1 MMELFIMYA
10 EQHSASYCLR
20 AANTTV
26 SSRIFL
32 INTMRLFCRM
42 YSREA
47 ASLIKQEFWT
57 VFGQYMRPVPSA
69 EGLKINWI
77 NYHTGVRD
85 VFFRME
91 AGAQSASI
99 AISFEHRDTE
109 IQALYFEQ
117 MLELKTVLHNTL
129 EEKWQWRKHQ
139 SLQHGKIVSR
149 IYCDLPNVSVFNKD
163 HWPTL
168 ISFFKP
174 RLIALD
180 SFWENARYHFE
191 ALG

>member
-1 MMELFIMYA
+1 MIKNM
-10 EQHSASYCLR
+10 
-20 AANTTV
+20 T
-26 SSRIFL
+26 
-32 INTMRLFCRM
+32 LFCSM

-47 ASLIKQEFWT
+47 ASQFKQEFWT
-57 VFGQYMRPVPSA
+57 VFGKYMRPVPSA

-99 AISFEHRDTE
+99 AISLEHRDID
-109 IQALYFEQ
+109 IQTLYFEQ

-129 EEKWQWRKHQ
+129 EETWEWRLHQ
-139 SLQHGKIVSR
+139 ALPQDKIVSR
-149 IYCDLPNVSVFNKD
+149 IYCELDHVSVFNKE
-163 HWPTL
+163 HWPAL